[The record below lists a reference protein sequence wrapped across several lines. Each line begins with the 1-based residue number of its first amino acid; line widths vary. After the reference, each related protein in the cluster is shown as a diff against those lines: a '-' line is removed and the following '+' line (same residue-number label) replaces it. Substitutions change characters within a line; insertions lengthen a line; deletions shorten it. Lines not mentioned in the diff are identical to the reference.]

1 MSTTETVN
9 PAREERGARRSS
21 KTYLI
26 GPVLALL
33 SIPAYLVWLDV
44 PQLRS
49 TALQSFALM
58 IAGTVISLMTL
69 KTDRRRRAKGAAIG
83 TSGFLLL
90 GTGMFFFATKLP
102 QPAGAPEVGARV
114 LGFTLPDQT
123 GQPVNLA
130 SLYERGLTL
139 LVFYRGHW

>member
-9 PAREERGARRSS
+9 PAREEQVAQRPS
-21 KTYLI
+21 KAYLI

-33 SIPAYLVWLDV
+33 SIPAYLIWLDV
-44 PQLRS
+44 PRLRS
-49 TALQSFALM
+49 TALQSFVLM
-58 IAGTVISLMTL
+58 IAGTVVSLMTM
-69 KTDRRRRAKGAAIG
+69 KTDRRRRAKSAAIG

-90 GTGMFFFATKLP
+90 GAGMFFFAAKLP
-102 QPAGAPEVGARV
+102 PPAGAPEVGAHVRA
-114 LGFTLPDQT
+114 FTLPDQT

-130 SLYERGLTL
+130 SLYERGMTL

>member
-1 MSTTETVN
+1 MTTNPVN
-9 PAREERGARRSS
+9 LTDAEQGTRRPS
-21 KTYLI
+21 KAYLI
-26 GPVLALL
+26 GPLLALL

-44 PQLRS
+44 SLLRS

-58 IAGTVISLMTL
+58 IAGTVVGLMTL
-69 KTDRRRRAKGAAIG
+69 KTDRRRRVKAAAIG
-83 TSGFLLL
+83 TGGFLLL

-114 LGFTLPDQT
+114 PGFTLPDQT
-123 GQPVNLA
+123 GQPVSLA
-130 SLYERGLTL
+130 SLYQRGATL